1 MTAMTTSTSNEGR
14 TVTSQ
19 VIPVA
24 NVASTKSFAAAAAL
38 VEKQLL
44 NQQSNANGAGG
55 SSGGPPD
62 LSRQSM
68 AVKMRN
74 RNRSTNDYLG
84 KLHQFFAF
92 FRGETII
99 FQKFCPKYISERR

>member
-1 MTAMTTSTSNEGR
+1 M
-14 TVTSQ
+14 TSQ

-44 NQQSNANGAGG
+44 NQQSNANGGGG

-84 KLHQFFAF
+84 KLQQYFCI

-99 FQKFCPKYISERR
+99 FQKFCPKYIYGFVFMFILHCTLI

>member
-1 MTAMTTSTSNEGR
+1 M
-14 TVTSQ
+14 TSQ

-44 NQQSNANGAGG
+44 NQQSNANGRGGG
-55 SSGGPPD
+55 SSGSPPD

-84 KLHQFFAF
+84 KVL
-92 FRGETII
+92 I
-99 FQKFCPKYISERR
+99 FVCIN